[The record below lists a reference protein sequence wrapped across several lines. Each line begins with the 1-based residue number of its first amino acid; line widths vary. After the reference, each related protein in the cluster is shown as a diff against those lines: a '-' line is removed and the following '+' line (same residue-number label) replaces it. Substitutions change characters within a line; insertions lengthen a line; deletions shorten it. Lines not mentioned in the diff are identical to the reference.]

1 MKDAPVFRASGAAR
15 IALCPGSAKAEAMV
29 TALTWG
35 MPEAQRADAEKGD
48 RVHAYLAAKVEPVRM
63 VPVMSDDER
72 DVAESMWAAKEH
84 YLKDSK
90 LLVERVEFRVET
102 NGRDWRGLVDYLVTR
117 KDKPAF
123 LNDYKSGWGD
133 QDDPAQ
139 NAQLRVY
146 VVAAADTLGLDW
158 FEAAL
163 TTPRGVINPVV
174 YDKAAIAAAR
184 QEIAEIHKAACQPN
198 APRVPNPSACKF
210 CTAFGTQACPETCKL
225 MDSAKTLLPESEIA
239 TMPAPRLGAVAAQ
252 WKLVE
257 KLGAMLESVVR
268 SRLQAGEQIPGCS
281 LRPSGSITSVTD
293 ANLAFAMLK
302 TLTQE
307 QFLSACKVSLPAI
320 ADAVYAAAKAT
331 GEKLTKDAAR
341 KQVES
346 LLATVIER
354 KDKQPSLVITG

>member
-1 MKDAPVFRASGAAR
+1 MRDTPVFRASGAAR
-15 IALCPGSAKAEAMV
+15 IALCPGSAKAEAMA

-35 MPEAQRADAEKGD
+35 VPEAQRADAEKGD
-48 RVHAYLAAKVEPVRM
+48 RVHAYLAAKVEPLRK

-72 DVAESMWAAKEH
+72 DVAESLWAAKERH
-84 YLKDSK
+84 LKASK
-90 LLVERVEFRVET
+90 LLDERVEWHVKT
-102 NGRDWRGLVDYLVTR
+102 DGWRGTLDYLVTR
-117 KDKPAF
+117 KLDSAF
-123 LNDYKSGWGD
+123 INDWKSGWGD

-158 FEAAL
+158 IEAAL

-174 YDKAAIAAAR
+174 YDKAAIAAAT

-225 MDSAKTLLPESEIA
+225 MDNAKTLLPESEIA

-268 SRLQAGEQIPGCS
+268 ARLQAGEEIPGCA
-281 LRPSGSITSVTD
+281 LRPSGSIASVTD
-293 ANLAFAMLK
+293 ANMAFAMLK

-307 QFLSACKVSLPAI
+307 QFLSACKVSIPGI

-346 LLATVIER
+346 VLATVIER
-354 KDKQPSLVITG
+354 KDKSPSLIITG